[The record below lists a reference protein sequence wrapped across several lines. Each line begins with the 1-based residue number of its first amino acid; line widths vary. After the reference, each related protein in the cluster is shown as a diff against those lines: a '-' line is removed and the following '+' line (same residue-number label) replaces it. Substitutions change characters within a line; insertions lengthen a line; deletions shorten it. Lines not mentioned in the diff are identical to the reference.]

1 MADAVN
7 CDEAQDLLALDAVG
21 ALEPAERAQM
31 ERHAA
36 TCPTCGPLAAQYA
49 DVVSLIPAALEPVP
63 PPARRRRTLM
73 AQVYAD
79 ASATAPSP
87 WWRRMVANI
96 PASRGITV
104 LGVAAVAAAVIFGVW
119 GVGARRTA
127 APITFVV
134 SGSTSQPLVTGSV
147 TLDSART
154 QAVLTVHGLAPLPAS
169 QVYEVWLIPAH
180 GMPTGVAFLSPNP
193 TDNAWTAVVNG
204 SMDGYDTIAATN
216 EPVGGSPEPTGSQVL
231 SGHLG
236 SS

>member
-7 CDEAQDLLALDAVG
+7 CEDAQDLLALDAVG

-31 ERHAA
+31 EHHAA

-49 DVVSLIPAALEPVP
+49 DIVSLIPAALEPVP
-63 PPARRRRTLM
+63 PPARLRRNLM
-73 AQVYAD
+73 AQVYAE
-79 ASATAPSP
+79 ASAAAPSP
-87 WWRRMVANI
+87 WWRRLVAAI

-104 LGVAAVAAAVIFGVW
+104 LGVAAVAAAVLLGVW
-119 GVGARRTA
+119 GVAGRRTA
-127 APITFVV
+127 APITYVV

-154 QAVLTVHGLAPLPAS
+154 QAVLTVRGLAPLPAS
-169 QVYEVWLIPAH
+169 QVYEVWLIPAD
-180 GMPTGVAFLSPNP
+180 GRPTGVAFLSPDP
-193 TDNAWTAVVNG
+193 TDSAWTAVVNR
-204 SMDGYDTIAATN
+204 SLDGYDTIAATD
-216 EPVGGSPEPTGSQVL
+216 EPVGGSPAPTGSQVL